1 MNILMLGRWLPPPRQ
16 PVKSTRDYQFARQ
29 LARAHQITLAFVND
43 SPDAAGSISALRS
56 EFGDLEFA
64 SVSRAWKSLAGA
76 ISLATGESCTLS
88 YYRSEALRTRL
99 ADRVARTPYDA
110 VLVTSSSMIQY
121 ALEID
126 QAIPLITDFGSVE
139 SEWWAAQSARSGFP
153 PGRFFRTEAERL
165 RWAETAA
172 ARRSAHCVVATRAAL
187 RIVESLSPKGP
198 VTLISNGVDVEF
210 FGTRPRVNPEP
221 TVVLTTTGEA
231 GHAADV
237 SGLLRQVVPMVRA
250 RVPRVRFIVSL
261 RDRLAESRSAMG
273 VRGVEVAGPTT
284 DLRTL
289 FHSHAVAAV
298 VETPGVDLRSSVL
311 EPMAAGV
318 PVIGA
323 PRLGD
328 QLGEEGAEALVVAES
343 GRDFGLRI
351 IELLEDATLREQ
363 LGARGRD
370 YVSAHH
376 AWSVVTPKLGEILE
390 GLRKSE
396 PRPAR
401 LIPVAGS
408 AQARTGE
415 GGR

>member
-29 LARAHQITLAFVND
+29 LARTHQITLAFVND
-43 SPDAAGSISALRS
+43 SSDAAGSISALRS

-99 ADRVARTPYDA
+99 ADRLARTPYDA

-121 ALEID
+121 ALDVD

-139 SEWWAAQSARSGFP
+139 SEWWAAQSERSGFP

-187 RIVESLSPKGP
+187 RVVQALSPKGL
-198 VTLISNGVDVEF
+198 VTLIPNGVDVEF

-221 TVVLTTTGEA
+221 TVVLTTGGA
-231 GHAADV
+231 GHAADG

-250 RVPRVRFIVSL
+250 RVPRVRFVVSV
-261 RDRLAESRSAMG
+261 RDRLAESRSIAAM
-273 VRGVEVAGPTT
+273 RGVEIAGPTT

-298 VETPGVDLRSSVL
+298 AETPNVDLRSGVL

-318 PVIGA
+318 PVIGT

-328 QLGEEGAEALVVAES
+328 QLGEKGAEALVVVES
-343 GRDFGLRI
+343 ARDFGLRI
-351 IELLEDATLREQ
+351 SELLEDGTLREQ
-363 LGARGRD
+363 LGARGRA

-376 AWSVVTPKLGEILE
+376 AWSVVTSKLAEILE
-390 GLRKSE
+390 GLAKSE
-396 PRPAR
+396 RTRGR
-401 LIPVAGS
+401 LIPVAGDVPD
-408 AQARTGE
+408 RTE
-415 GGR
+415 ESGR